1 MSLGTVTRKK
11 GRDKDIGEY
20 QLSLPWEISG
30 YMLCSLVSS
39 GTLKRTLVRRVSKEA
54 DSLFFSKIHNYL
66 YQLQC

>member
-1 MSLGTVTRKK
+1 MSLSTVARKK

-20 QLSLPWEISG
+20 QLSLPCEISS
-30 YMLCSLVSS
+30 YVLCSLASS
-39 GTLKRTLVRRVSKEA
+39 GILKRTLVRSVPKEA